1 VSTSLSVF
9 WSNFASS
16 TLASANKLYTTGGSP
31 ANTWKYS
38 RVGTATGYG
47 EITSQGTTGAW
58 AAAGSLP
65 APTGK
70 GSLLDSTLLEGQQLL
85 AGLHTCYLRLNCA
98 QGGDSKPNAGTLGA
112 GLYVRLSK
120 YHGGTY
126 TTLLTLSLTG
136 QTIGSSYTTYT
147 LTGTAGS
154 PTTFGSGD
162 KLYVD
167 IWVNVTS
174 NGNGSSIQ
182 DIRLNR
188 LSTDS
193 ANMIGDATNA
203 GIVTPGFISAATP
216 VTRRA
221 SGRVKLALTGTTSK
235 KRATGRVGV
244 ARPTSGGLAVYAGG
258 NLLNIH
264 EPSGVDINDRA
275 NASSNATFTVVSD
288 VAQTLSERQYVEILS
303 GGRGLVFS
311 GTIDKIETAKLVPS
325 AWALYTVTCVDS
337 VDRAR
342 RRIYTG
348 DEMSGRL
355 AGDVVVGLH
364 QDYLAAEG
372 ISAVYAIDHDRD
384 VATWSAGTHS
394 NTTGANGNLEL
405 APAGV
410 VYNKLETTTSDFNTG
425 TLTNVVGT
433 NNSLQYTTQNA
444 IKVTGTANAT
454 ANAGGHLYANIK
466 IWSGSISVVSTDY
479 LSYEIWVDSRSP
491 LISGG
496 IDVVCT
502 DGSKFSSIPVGGK
515 EQFLVQPATDL
526 QGFANDQWFYNWT
539 NTVGVGWS
547 GKTISYAT
555 VTLAGDKD
563 GTYTFYIK
571 NFVWKD
577 VNGNVKATFYGNSGP
592 LNTSQ
597 QLSTIGF
604 QNVSVSLATVP
615 YTSATLLSTNGVR
628 VSPAYS
634 LNAVGIAADSLI
646 SWESSLPIQVGGSS
660 TYGQQL
666 TVETSLDGGATW
678 QACTNHAPIPGL
690 YPGMKLTGR
699 TITLRQTL
707 AIAGP
712 NPELMPVLNACEITV
727 LPAAAATK
735 TDVWSGTAAGSFG
748 GGTLTNL
755 ANNAAGLQFNG
766 SIRDWNDEIISN
778 QSVFG
783 PSVPAQA
790 IGQRNLWLYSNTTD
804 VWSQLTFAGQ
814 HQNFTAEMD
823 VQFVAANTAGIGM
836 QYRTTYW
843 SNTRDSYCYLAQIT
857 STLVSLGHGYNAAT
871 GTWVTIATASFTPT
885 DGNWYRLKVVANG
898 TSHKVYIDD
907 ILYINA
913 TDSFRNAAGYFGA
926 YYNNNTVVRNYG
938 SFDNFGVIDQTGAIT
953 GSYVAPSTSISAV
966 GTVLNSYIDWDISNI
981 PIGTTVDVQASTN
994 GGGTY
999 TSCTLGAAIPGCLP
1013 GTNVA
1018 GLSLLI
1024 KINYTTNNANAMP
1037 TVTGIGWTVSGA
1049 YSASG
1054 VHTSDAL
1061 PLVSV
1066 GRAGSTSLAWVAE
1079 IPTGT
1084 SVTAETSTNGTSWSS
1099 ATNGGAITGIAGQ
1112 SDPVTEDF
1120 DADNSANFT
1129 STFYTGGAVATYT
1142 WDTANSKLS
1151 VVGGTNA
1158 VYAWNSVSAKDKLIE
1173 ATLYQS
1179 QYGGLLARY
1188 TDADNHYRLEV
1199 RDNQASTNPNTIL
1212 LYRRVAG
1219 VNTLLDS
1226 KPIIFVRGTYHTVQ
1240 WSLLGNT
1247 LSYSFDGNILG
1258 TLTDGSPITA
1268 SGKTGFFNGSGTAY
1282 WQSLRVTAQ
1291 GDDLTGK
1298 SAWYRLTLTSTDPL
1312 LTPKVS
1318 DATLSVRSPD
1328 IMSGAVMPSTSMK
1341 NKKVDI
1347 CTEDAAKVSN
1357 YWWNIDK
1364 DKRYL
1369 FQSRPARFAPWPLD
1383 SSDVNFLATPIPKL
1397 TKASPLYRNRQYIT
1411 GAYDIV
1417 TIVEQKKGDGITQS
1431 WPLSGKVQSINSISV
1446 NTQVRTF
1453 GTDDKTGL
1461 NYYYRVGEISLSQD
1475 KGATP
1480 LADGETLTISYVGMV
1495 EYTAMKED
1503 TTQQGILAALDGSS
1517 GIVEEREDIPGID
1530 KATADAIAQARI
1542 DQYAKFTRQWSYP
1555 TKRPGLE
1562 VGMLQSIFVPEY
1574 SLNDTDMLISA
1585 IHTHIMQKFDGTVLE
1600 FFDVSA
1606 TEGPPIGNALSRLF
1620 QLVS

>member
-1 VSTSLSVF
+1 MSTSLSIF
-9 WSNFASS
+9 WSNFTS
-16 TLASANKLYTTGGSP
+16 TTLPNANKLYTTGGSP

-47 EITSQGTTGAW
+47 EITSHGTTSAW

-70 GSLLDSTLLEGQQLL
+70 GFLLDSALLEGQQLL
-85 AGLHTCYLRLNCA
+85 AGTHTCYLRLNCA

-112 GLYVRLSK
+112 GFYVRLSK

-147 LTGTAGS
+147 LTGSAGS

-174 NGNGSSIQ
+174 NGNGSSVQ

-203 GIVTPGFISAATP
+203 GVVTPGFISAATP
-216 VTRRA
+216 ITRRA
-221 SGRVKLALTGTTSK
+221 SGRMRFALTGTTSK

-264 EPSGVDINDRA
+264 EPSGVDINDKA

-325 AWALYTVTCVDS
+325 SWALYTVTCVDS

-384 VATWSAGTHS
+384 MATWSAGTHS
-394 NTTGANGNLEL
+394 NTTGANGDLEL

-410 VYNKLETTTSDFNTG
+410 TYNKLETTTSDFSTG
-425 TLTNVVGT
+425 TLTRVTGV
-433 NNSLQYTTQNA
+433 NNTLSLSPTSA
-444 IKVTGTANAT
+444 VKVTGKAVAAT
-454 ANAGGHLYANIK
+454 VDIYSYIK
-466 IWSGSISVVSTDY
+466 IWAGSVTVATGDY
-479 LSYEIWVDSRSP
+479 FTYELWVDSRSP
-491 LISGG
+491 VICGG
-496 IDVVCT
+496 VDWVCS
-502 DGSKFSSIPVGGK
+502 DGSSSRKLAAINSWSGT
-515 EQFLVQPATDL
+515 EQFMVHPKTDL
-526 QGFANDQWFYNWT
+526 KGYADDRWLYMWT
-539 NTVGVGWS
+539 NPVPAGWN
-547 GKTISYAT
+547 GKTLSYCS
-555 VTLAGDKD
+555 VGLEGDKE
-563 GTYTFYIK
+563 GTYTFYVR
-571 NFVWKD
+571 NVVWRAS
-577 VNGNVKATFYGNSGP
+577 NGSIKATAYASSGP
-592 LNTSQ
+592 LGTVQ
-597 QLSTIGF
+597 QLSAIGY
-604 QNVSVSLATVP
+604 QNVSVSTPTVGG
-615 YTSATLLSTNGVR
+615 STVFGETGANGIR
-628 VSPAYS
+628 VSPSYS
-634 LNAVGIAADSLI
+634 LGTVGIAADSLI
-646 SWESSLPIQVGGSS
+646 SWDVTLPQQVGGNGP
-660 TYGQQL
+660 YPPQCL
-666 TVETSLDGGATW
+666 VETSIDGGASW
-678 QACTNHAPIPGL
+678 QQCTNHAAIPGL
-690 YPGMKLTGR
+690 FPGMNLTGKS
-699 TITLRQTL
+699 IVVRQTL
-707 AIAGP
+707 DIGGP
-712 NPELMPVLNACEITV
+712 NPELVPVLNACEITV
-727 LPAAAATK
+727 RPAAAVTK
-735 TDVWSGTAAGSFG
+735 TDVSHADTAGNMGT
-748 GGTLTNL
+748 GTLTGL
-755 ANNAAGLQFNG
+755 TNAASGLQLTGNF
-766 SIRDWNDEIISN
+766 RYWDDEDISS

-783 PSVPAQA
+783 TSTPQQA
-790 IGQRNLWLYSNTTD
+790 IGNRQLWLYSNSVD
-804 VWSQLTFAGQ
+804 VWSQFAFAGQ
-814 HQNFTAEMD
+814 HQDFTAEMD
-823 VQFVAANTAGIGM
+823 IQFVAAKTSGIGM
-836 QYRTTYW
+836 LYRTTYFG
-843 SNTRDSYCYLAQIT
+843 NTRDTFCYNAQIT
-857 STLVSLGHGYNAAT
+857 STIVSLNHGSNSSVGAST
-871 GTWVTIATASFTPT
+871 NIATAAFTPV
-885 DGNWYRLKVVANG
+885 DGAWYRLKVIANG
-898 TSHKVYIDD
+898 TNHKVYIDD

-913 TDSFRNAAGYFGA
+913 TDSFRTGTGYLGA
-926 YYNNNTVVRNYG
+926 YFNNSTASQQTG
-938 SFDNFGVIDQTGAIT
+938 AFDNFGVVDQTGTLT
-953 GSYVAPSTSISAV
+953 GTRVAPSVSIGAV
-966 GTVLNSYIDWDISNI
+966 GTVLNSFIDWDA
-981 PIGTTVDVQASTN
+981 DVPVNALLDIQASTN
-994 GGGTY
+994 GGSTY
-999 TSCTLGAAIPGCLP
+999 TSCIKGSSIPGLGP
-1013 GTNVA
+1013 GANA
-1018 GLSLLI
+1018 SGLSLLI
-1024 KINYTTNNANAMP
+1024 KAIFTVNNANVTP
-1037 TVTGIGWTVSGA
+1037 TLRGLGWTVAGV

-1054 VHTSDAL
+1054 VRTADAL

-1066 GRAGSTSLAWVAE
+1066 GRAGSTSIAWVAE
-1079 IPTGT
+1079 TPTGT
-1084 SVTAETSTNGTSWSS
+1084 SITAETSTNGTSWNS

-1129 STFYTGGAVATYT
+1129 STFYTGGAVAAYT

-1151 VVGGTNA
+1151 VVGGTTA

-1188 TDADNHYRLEV
+1188 TDVDNHYRLV
-1199 RDNQASTNPNTIL
+1199 IRDDQASTNPNTIL

-1226 KPIIFVRGTYHTVQ
+1226 KPIVFIRGTYHTVQ
-1240 WSLLGNT
+1240 WSLLGST
-1247 LSYSFDGNILG
+1247 LSYSFDGNVLG
-1258 TLTDGSPITA
+1258 TLTDSSPITA
-1268 SGKTGFFNGSGTAY
+1268 SGKTGFFNGGGTAY
-1282 WQSLRVTAQ
+1282 WQSLRCTAQ

-1298 SAWYRLTLTSTDPL
+1298 SAYYRLTLTSTDPL
-1312 LTPKVS
+1312 LTPKIS

-1341 NKKVDI
+1341 NKKVDM

-1446 NTQVRTF
+1446 NTQARTF

-1461 NYYYRVGEISLSQD
+1461 NYYYHVGEISLSQD

-1517 GIVEEREDIPGID
+1517 GIVEEKEDIPGID

-1542 DQYAKFTRQWSYP
+1542 DQYAHFTRQWRYP
-1555 TKRPGLE
+1555 TKRPGLD

-1574 SLNDTDMLISA
+1574 GLNDADMLIST

-1620 QLVS
+1620 QQ